1 MKKAILSLGFITFL
15 LSSCVLLEAVPTI
28 TPTAA
33 NTGSQ
38 TPTMLFTNTASMS
51 TTEPAAPTATEAPT
65 LTTTFIPSQTPTK
78 VPSVTPTALPYTVQA
93 GTPVYT
99 TNFGY
104 SDAGCNWLGVGGQVF
119 DENGSPVINLV
130 IWVRGSIENT
140 PFEAIVLSGT
150 AEGDKYG
157 PGGYEAIIHNAVL
170 ETSGIFSIQILD
182 LNGNILTDQV
192 FFDTYAQC
200 DQNLILINFTRN

>member
-1 MKKAILSLGFITFL
+1 MKKAILSLGLITFL

-38 TPTMLFTNTASMS
+38 TPTMLLTNTASMS

-65 LTTTFIPSQTPTK
+65 LITTFIPSQTPTK

-99 TNFGY
+99 TSFGY
-104 SDAGCNWLGVGGQVF
+104 PDAGCNWLGVGGQVF

-130 IWVRGSIENT
+130 VWVRGSIENT

>member
-38 TPTMLFTNTASMS
+38 TPTMLLTNTVSMS
-51 TTEPAAPTATEAPT
+51 TTEPAVPTATEAPT
-65 LTTTFIPSQTPTK
+65 LTTTFVPSQTPTK
-78 VPSVTPTALPYTVQA
+78 VPSVTPTAFPYTVQA

-104 SDAGCNWLGVGGQVF
+104 PDAGCNWLGVGGQVF

-130 IWVRGSIENT
+130 VWVRGSIENT